1 MSVSYPII
9 ITQKNLVP
17 GTTNTF
23 EYKFSNNVDFSNLD
37 IGLSQA
43 SIFHSWFNITAA
55 KNNNKFSI
63 IHPIAGAANTT
74 LNFTIPDGGYE
85 VSDLNNFLRYELV
98 KNGYYLTN
106 NTTGEQ
112 IVYAEFKV
120 NPSVY
125 KVEFISYPLPTSL
138 PSGYSPGPSLVFPS
152 TTRTTQLSFT
162 QVQFGNIIGFVPGTY
177 PAVQPIVLTTSSS
190 TVIPIVSDV
199 QNVVITLSSCSNP
212 FAPNSTIIYSVSP
225 ASVSFG
231 RLITDKPNQICWVP
245 QQSSFRQS
253 ITLQLTNQDL
263 QPIELQDTDIT
274 VILLIRFRDQKNL
287 MR

>member
-63 IHPIAGAANTT
+63 IHPISGAANTT

-85 VSDLNNFLRYELV
+85 ISDLNNFLRYELV

-125 KVEFISYPLPTSL
+125 KVELVTSPMPTSL
-138 PSGYSPGPSLVFPS
+138 PANHTAGPSLTFPS
-152 TTRTTQLSFT
+152 TTRTPQLSFT

-190 TVIPIVSDV
+190 TVTPVVSDV
-199 QNVVITLSSCSNP
+199 QNVVITLNSCMNP
-212 FAPNSTIIYSVSP
+212 FAPNSSIIYSVSP

-231 RLITDKPNQICWVP
+231 RLITDKPNEICWVP
-245 QQSSFRQS
+245 QQSSYRQS

-274 VILLIRFRDQKNL
+274 VILLIRFRDQNNL

>member
-43 SIFHSWFNITAA
+43 SIFHSWFNISSA
-55 KNNNKFSI
+55 KNNNQFSI

-85 VSDLNNFLRYELV
+85 ISNLNNFLRYELV

-106 NTTGEQ
+106 DTTGEQ
-112 IVYAEFKV
+112 IVYCEFKV

-125 KVEFISYPLPTSL
+125 KVEFVTYPVPNSL
-138 PSGYSPGPSLVFPS
+138 PSNHTAGPSLIFPS
-152 TTRTTQLSFT
+152 TSRTPQLSFT
-162 QVQFGNIIGFVPGTY
+162 SQQFGNIIGFVSGVFPL
-177 PAVQPIVLTTSSS
+177 VQPIVLTTSSS
-190 TVIPIVSDV
+190 TKTPVVSDV

-225 ASVSFG
+225 SGISFG
-231 RLITDKPNQICWVP
+231 RLITDKPNVISWIP

-274 VILLIRFRDQKNL
+274 VILLIRFRDQNNL

>member
-63 IHPIAGAANTT
+63 IHPISGAANTT

-85 VSDLNNFLRYELV
+85 ISDLNNFLRYELV

-106 NTTGEQ
+106 DNTGEQ
-112 IVYAEFKV
+112 IIYCEFKV

-125 KVEFISYPLPTSL
+125 KVELVTSPMPTSL
-138 PSGYSPGPSLVFPS
+138 PANHTAGPSLTFPS
-152 TTRTTQLSFT
+152 TTRTPQLSFT
-162 QVQFGNIIGFVPGTY
+162 QVDFGNIIGFVPGTY

-190 TVIPIVSDV
+190 TVTPVVSDV
-199 QNVVITLSSCSNP
+199 QNVVITLNSCMNP
-212 FAPNSTIIYSVSP
+212 FAPNSSIIYSVSP

-231 RLITDKPNQICWVP
+231 RLITDKPNEICWVP
-245 QQSSFRQS
+245 QQSSYRQS

-274 VILLIRFRDQKNL
+274 VILLIRFRDQNNL

>member
-43 SIFHSWFNITAA
+43 SIFHSWFNITSD

-63 IHPIAGAANTT
+63 IHPISGAANTT

-85 VSDLNNFLRYELV
+85 ISDLNNFLRYELL

-106 NTTGEQ
+106 DTTGEQ
-112 IVYAEFKV
+112 IIYCEFKV

-125 KVEFISYPLPTSL
+125 KVEFISYPLPISL
-138 PSGYSPGPSLVFPS
+138 PANHTAGPSLVFPS
-152 TTRTTQLSFT
+152 SSRTPQLSFT
-162 QVQFGNIIGFVPGTY
+162 QVDFGNIIGFVPGVY
-177 PAVQPIVLTTSSS
+177 PVVQPIVLTTSSS
-190 TVIPIVSDV
+190 TKTPVVSDV
-199 QNVVITLSSCSNP
+199 QNVVITLNSCMNP
-212 FAPNSTIIYSVSP
+212 FAPNSSIIYSVSP
-225 ASVSFG
+225 AGIQFG

-245 QQSSFRQS
+245 QMSSYRQS

-263 QPIELQDTDIT
+263 QPIELQDTDVT
-274 VILLIRFRDQKNL
+274 VILLIRFRDQNNL

>member
-55 KNNNKFSI
+55 KNNNQFSL

-74 LNFTIPDGGYE
+74 LNFTIPNGGYE
-85 VSDLNNFLRYELV
+85 VSDLNNFLRYELL
-98 KNGYYLTN
+98 KNGFYLTN

-138 PSGYSPGPSLVFPS
+138 PSGYTAGPSLVFPS
-152 TTRTTQLSFT
+152 TTRTPQLSFT
-162 QVQFGNIIGFVPGTY
+162 QVQFGNIIGFVPGNY

-190 TVIPIVSDV
+190 TLTPVVSDV
-199 QNVVITLSSCSNP
+199 QNVVITLNSCMNP
-212 FAPNSTIIYSVSP
+212 FAPNSSIIYSVSP
-225 ASVSFG
+225 ASISFG

-274 VILLIRFRDQKNL
+274 VILLIRFRDQNNL

>member
-9 ITQKNLVP
+9 ITKKNLVP

-43 SIFHSWFNITAA
+43 SIFHSWFNISAA
-55 KNNNKFSI
+55 KNNNQFSV
-63 IHPIAGAANTT
+63 IHPISGAANTT

-85 VSDLNNFLRYELV
+85 ILDLNNFLRYELV

-106 NTTGEQ
+106 DTTGEQ
-112 IVYAEFKV
+112 IIYCEFKV

-125 KVEFISYPLPTSL
+125 KVEFVTYPMPTSL
-138 PSGYSPGPSLVFPS
+138 PANHTAGMGLTFPS
-152 TTRTTQLSFT
+152 TTRTPQLSFT
-162 QVQFGNIIGFVPGTY
+162 QVDFGNIIGFAPGVF
-177 PAVQPIVLTTSSS
+177 PVVQPIVLTTSSS
-190 TVIPIVSDV
+190 TKTPVVSDV
-199 QNVVITLSSCSNP
+199 NNVVITLSSCSNP

-225 ASVSFG
+225 SGTSFG
-231 RLITDKPNQICWVP
+231 RLITDKPSVISWIP

-274 VILLIRFRDQKNL
+274 VILLIRFRDQNNL

>member
-85 VSDLNNFLRYELV
+85 VSDLNNFLRYELL
-98 KNGYYLTN
+98 KNGFYLTN

-138 PSGYSPGPSLVFPS
+138 PSGYSVGPSLVFPS
-152 TTRTTQLSFT
+152 TTRTPQLSFT
-162 QVQFGNIIGFVPGTY
+162 QVHFGNIIGFSPGTH
-177 PAVQPIVLTTSSS
+177 PSSQPIVLTTSSS
-190 TVIPIVSDV
+190 TKTPVVSDV

>member
-43 SIFHSWFNITAA
+43 SIFHSWFNISAA
-55 KNNNKFSI
+55 KNNNQFSI
-63 IHPIAGAANTT
+63 IHPISGAANTT

-85 VSDLNNFLRYELV
+85 VSDLNNFLRYELL

-106 NTTGEQ
+106 DTTGEQ
-112 IVYAEFKV
+112 IIYCEFKV

-125 KVEFISYPLPTSL
+125 KVEFVTYPMPISL
-138 PSGYSPGPSLVFPS
+138 PANHTAGPSLTFPS
-152 TTRTTQLSFT
+152 TSRTPQLSFN
-162 QVQFGNIIGFVPGTY
+162 QVQFGNIIGFAPGVF
-177 PAVQPIVLTTSSS
+177 PVVQPIVLTTSSS
-190 TVIPIVSDV
+190 TKTPVVSDV

-225 ASVSFG
+225 SGVSFG
-231 RLITDKPNQICWVP
+231 RLITDKPNVISWIP

-274 VILLIRFRDQKNL
+274 VILLIRFRDQNNL

>member
-43 SIFHSWFNITAA
+43 SIFHSWFNISSA
-55 KNNNKFSI
+55 KNNNQFSI

-85 VSDLNNFLRYELV
+85 ISNLNNFLRYELV

-106 NTTGEQ
+106 DTTGEQ
-112 IVYAEFKV
+112 IVYCEFKV

-125 KVEFISYPLPTSL
+125 KVEFVTYPVPNSL
-138 PSGYSPGPSLVFPS
+138 PSNHTAGPSFIFPS
-152 TTRTTQLSFT
+152 TSRTPQLSFT
-162 QVQFGNIIGFVPGTY
+162 SQQFGNIIGFVSGVFPL
-177 PAVQPIVLTTSSS
+177 VQPIVLTTSSS
-190 TVIPIVSDV
+190 TKTPVVSDV

-225 ASVSFG
+225 SGISFG
-231 RLITDKPNQICWVP
+231 RLITDKPNVISWIP

-274 VILLIRFRDQKNL
+274 VILLIRFRDQNNL

>member
-55 KNNNKFSI
+55 KNNNQFSI
-63 IHPIAGAANTT
+63 IHPIAGVANTT

-85 VSDLNNFLRYELV
+85 VADLNNFLRYELV

-138 PSGYSPGPSLVFPS
+138 PSGYSAGPSLVFPS

-177 PAVQPIVLTTSSS
+177 PSVQPIVLTTSSS
-190 TVIPIVSDV
+190 TVTPVVSDV
-199 QNVVITLSSCSNP
+199 QNVVITLNSCMNP
-212 FAPNSTIIYSVSP
+212 FAPNSSIIYSVSP

-231 RLITDKPNQICWVP
+231 RLITDKPNEICWVP

-274 VILLIRFRDQKNL
+274 VILLIRFRDQNNL

>member
-43 SIFHSWFNITAA
+43 SIFHSWFNITSD

-63 IHPIAGAANTT
+63 IHPISGAANTT

-85 VSDLNNFLRYELV
+85 ISDLNNFLRYELL

-106 NTTGEQ
+106 DTTGEQ
-112 IVYAEFKV
+112 IIYCEFKV

-125 KVEFISYPLPTSL
+125 KVEFVTYPLPTSL
-138 PSGYSPGPSLVFPS
+138 PANHTAGPSLTFPS
-152 TTRTTQLSFT
+152 TSRTPQLSFT
-162 QVQFGNIIGFVPGTY
+162 QVYFGNIIFFAPCVFPS
-177 PAVQPIVLTTSSS
+177 VQPIVLTTSSS
-190 TVIPIVSDV
+190 SKTPVVSDV

-274 VILLIRFRDQKNL
+274 VILLIRFRDQNNL

>member
-63 IHPIAGAANTT
+63 IHPIAGVANTT
-74 LNFTIPDGGYE
+74 LNFTIPSGGYE
-85 VSDLNNFLRYELV
+85 VSDLNNFLRYELL

-112 IVYAEFKV
+112 IIYCEFKV

-125 KVEFISYPLPTSL
+125 KVEFVTYPLPTSL
-138 PSGYSPGPSLVFPS
+138 PLGYTAGPSLVFPS
-152 TTRTTQLSFT
+152 TTRSPQLSFT
-162 QVQFGNIIGFVPGTY
+162 SHQFGNIIGFIPGVF

-190 TVIPIVSDV
+190 TKTPVVSDV

-231 RLITDKPNQICWVP
+231 KLITDKPNQICWVP

-274 VILLIRFRDQKNL
+274 VILLIRFRDQNNL